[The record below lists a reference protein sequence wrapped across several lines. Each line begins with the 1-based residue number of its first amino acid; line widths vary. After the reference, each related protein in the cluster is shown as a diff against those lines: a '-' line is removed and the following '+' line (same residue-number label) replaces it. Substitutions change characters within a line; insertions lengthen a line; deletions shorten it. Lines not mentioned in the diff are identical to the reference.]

1 MKEKLEVSNDVG
13 QVSEEEEAGIQVEK
27 KFKCDQC
34 KNTFKSENGLK
45 IHLGK
50 AHKKVNSTPPP
61 PDRLRQHPAS
71 PATIPASPLL
81 DARREEVRE
90 EEEEECTLSTTSE
103 EETCR
108 NCDDPFHRLSEYFYL
123 CCQDD
128 KKLCVDCCSDLKVCD
143 KMYDPVTDSW
153 VKKVASKM

>member
-1 MKEKLEVSNDVG
+1 MRNING
-13 QVSEEEEAGIQVEK
+13 G
-27 KFKCDQC
+27 
-34 KNTFKSENGLK
+34 KS
-45 IHLGK
+45 
-50 AHKKVNSTPPP
+50 HKTVKTPPP
-61 PDRLRQHPAS
+61 PDRLRQQLGS
-71 PATIPASPLL
+71 PVAMPTSPLL
-81 DARREEVRE
+81 DASREEVRE
-90 EEEEECTLSTTSE
+90 EEEECNLSTTSE